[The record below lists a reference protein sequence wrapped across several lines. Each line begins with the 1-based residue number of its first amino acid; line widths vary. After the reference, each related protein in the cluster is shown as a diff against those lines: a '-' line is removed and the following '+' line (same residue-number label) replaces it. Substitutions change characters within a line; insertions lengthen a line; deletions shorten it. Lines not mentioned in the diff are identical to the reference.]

1 MRHVP
6 EEELHAYLD
15 QALSRS
21 QCVEIETHLARCG
34 RCRDVRDDAAA
45 LRDRTT
51 ALLASLTPRPLILPP
66 PMAELMSRRPIPV
79 GPRLSVR
86 SRRLGLLAAGVL
98 GAVGAGWLARSVTLP
113 ISADMPVPMA
123 TALPAAPVSTPITT
137 VEHIAEAPES
147 QTESQP
153 RRLELAH
160 KPPQPTA
167 PSEPIA
173 PAPELTLASA
183 VAPAGEGTGEGSVGA
198 STVPVVPPVANS
210 AGFDRLWRSVEWEEA
225 LVLAGG
231 SLPFINGLPVLG
243 VLLQPGQPGER
254 PAVIVS
260 QQHPSGEILR
270 SIEGPVS
277 KVTEFLQQPAEPGL
291 NASEPARTTP
301 DYIESR
307 GVTRRILRA
316 LAVTGRI
323 RADSLTVMA
332 RAAALR

>member
-34 RCRDVRDDAAA
+34 HCRAVRDDTAA

-51 ALLASLTPRPLILPP
+51 ALLATLTPRPLILPP
-66 PMAELMSRRPIPV
+66 PMAELMSRRPVSV
-79 GPRLSVR
+79 GSRLSVR
-86 SRRLGLLAAGVL
+86 TRRLGLLAAGVL
-98 GAVGAGWLARSVTLP
+98 GAVGAGWLARSVSLP
-113 ISADMPVPMA
+113 IDVDPPVPMA
-123 TALPAAPVSTPITT
+123 TALPATPLSTPITT
-137 VEHIAEAPES
+137 VETIAEAPPPPPV
-147 QTESQP
+147 SQP
-153 RRLELAH
+153 RRLELAR
-160 KPPQPTA
+160 KPAEDSA
-167 PSEPIA
+167 PPEAIA
-173 PAPELTLASA
+173 PAPELTLVSA
-183 VAPAGEGTGEGSVGA
+183 VAPDGEGSPGGA
-198 STVPVVPPVANS
+198 SVTALPPVAAP
-210 AGFDRLWRSVEWEEA
+210 AGFDRLWRSVEWEDA

-254 PAVIVS
+254 PVVIVS

-270 SIEGPVS
+270 SIEGPVE
-277 KVTEFLQQPAEPGL
+277 KITEFLQRPAEPGL

-307 GVTRRILRA
+307 GVTRRVLRA
-316 LAVTGRI
+316 LAVTGRL
-323 RADSLTVMA
+323 RADSLTALA

>member
-1 MRHVP
+1 
-6 EEELHAYLD
+6 
-15 QALSRS
+15 
-21 QCVEIETHLARCG
+21 
-34 RCRDVRDDAAA
+34 
-45 LRDRTT
+45 
-51 ALLASLTPRPLILPP
+51 
-66 PMAELMSRRPIPV
+66 
-79 GPRLSVR
+79 
-86 SRRLGLLAAGVL
+86 
-98 GAVGAGWLARSVTLP
+98 LP
-113 ISADMPVPMA
+113 ISVDVPVPMA

-137 VEHIAEAPES
+137 VERIAEAPEP

-183 VAPAGEGTGEGSVGA
+183 VAPTSEGAVGA
-198 STVPVVPPVANS
+198 STMPMVPPVAS
-210 AGFDRLWRSVEWEEA
+210 PAGFDRLWRSVEWEEA

-243 VLLQPGQPGER
+243 VLLQPGQSGER

-270 SIEGPVS
+270 SIEGPVA

-307 GVTRRILRA
+307 GVTRRVLRA

>member
-21 QCVEIETHLARCG
+21 QCVEIETHMARCG
-34 RCRDVRDDAAA
+34 HCRDVRDDIAA

-51 ALLASLTPRPLILPP
+51 ALLATLTPRPLILPP
-66 PMAELMSRRPIPV
+66 PMLELMSRQPV
-79 GPRLSVR
+79 SVVSRFSVR

-98 GAVGAGWLARSVTLP
+98 GAVGAGWLARSITLP
-113 ISADMPVPMA
+113 IAVDAPVPIA
-123 TALPAAPVSTPITT
+123 TALPASPVSTPITT
-137 VEHIAEAPES
+137 VETVAEAPPP
-147 QTESQP
+147 QPAAQP

-160 KPPQPTA
+160 KPAELA
-167 PSEPIA
+167 PSEAIA
-173 PAPELTLASA
+173 PAPELTLVSS
-183 VAPAGEGTGEGSVGA
+183 VAPGSDRPSDSPA
-198 STVPVVPPVANS
+198 AVPPVADP

-225 LVLAGG
+225 LLLAGG
-231 SLPFINGLPVLG
+231 TLPFINGLPVLG

-260 QQHPSGEILR
+260 QQHPSGEVLR
-270 SIEGPVS
+270 SIEGPVA
-277 KVTEFLQQPAEPGL
+277 KVTDFLQRPTDAGV

-307 GVTRRILRA
+307 GGTRRVLRA
-316 LAVTGRI
+316 LAVTGRLQT
-323 RADSLTVMA
+323 DSLTAMA

>member
-34 RCRDVRDDAAA
+34 RCRDARDGAAA

-51 ALLASLTPRPLILPP
+51 ALLAALTPRPLILPP
-66 PMAELMSRRPIPV
+66 PMAELMSRRPV
-79 GPRLSVR
+79 SVVPRLSVR

-98 GAVGAGWLARSVTLP
+98 GAVGAGWLARSVTLS
-113 ISADMPVPMA
+113 ISGDRPVPMA
-123 TALPAAPVSTPITT
+123 TALPADPISTPITT
-137 VEHIAEAPES
+137 VERIAEAPAP
-147 QTESQP
+147 QPESQP
-153 RRLELAH
+153 RRLELAR
-160 KPPQPTA
+160 KPAENPTPPEA
-167 PSEPIA
+167 IA
-173 PAPELTLASA
+173 PAPELTLVSA
-183 VAPAGEGTGEGSVGA
+183 AAPAGEGAVGGS
-198 STVPVVPPVANS
+198 SVPVVPPVPTP

-225 LVLAGG
+225 LELAGG

-270 SIEGPVS
+270 SIEGPVA
-277 KVTEFLQQPAEPGL
+277 KVTEFLQRPAEPGL
-291 NASEPARTTP
+291 NASEPARTSP

-307 GVTRRILRA
+307 GVTRRVLRA

-323 RADSLTVMA
+323 RADSLTAMA
-332 RAAALR
+332 RSAALR

>member
-34 RCRDVRDDAAA
+34 RCREVRDDAAA

-66 PMAELMSRRPIPV
+66 PMAELMSRRPISV
-79 GPRLSVR
+79 VPRLSVR

-113 ISADMPVPMA
+113 ISADMPVPIA
-123 TALPAAPVSTPITT
+123 TALPAGPVSTPITT
-137 VEHIAEAPES
+137 VERIVEAPEP

-160 KPPQPTA
+160 KPPTA

-183 VAPAGEGTGEGSVGA
+183 VAPAGEESVGA
-198 STVPVVPPVANS
+198 STMPVVRPVANP

-260 QQHPSGEILR
+260 QQYPSGEILR
-270 SIEGPVS
+270 SIEGPVA

-307 GVTRRILRA
+307 GVTRRVLRA

-323 RADSLTVMA
+323 QADSLTVMA

>member
-1 MRHVP
+1 MRHIP
-6 EEELHAYLD
+6 EDELHAYLD

-34 RCRDVRDDAAA
+34 RCRDARDDAAA

-51 ALLASLTPRPLILPP
+51 ALLAALTPRPLILPP
-66 PMAELMSRRPIPV
+66 PMAELMSRRPISV
-79 GPRLSVR
+79 VPRISVR

-113 ISADMPVPMA
+113 ISVDVPVPMA

-137 VEHIAEAPES
+137 VERIAEAPEP

-160 KPPQPTA
+160 KPPQQTA

-183 VAPAGEGTGEGSVGA
+183 EAPTSEGAVGA
-198 STVPVVPPVANS
+198 STMPMVPPVAS
-210 AGFDRLWRSVEWEEA
+210 PAGFDRLWRSVEWEEA
-225 LVLAGG
+225 LVLVGG

-243 VLLQPGQPGER
+243 VLLQPGQSGER

-270 SIEGPVS
+270 SIEGPVA

-301 DYIESR
+301 DYIESG
-307 GVTRRILRA
+307 GVTRRVLRA

>member
-1 MRHVP
+1 V
-6 EEELHAYLD
+6 
-15 QALSRS
+15 SR
-21 QCVEIETHLARCG
+21 I
-34 RCRDVRDDAAA
+34 
-45 LRDRTT
+45 
-51 ALLASLTPRPLILPP
+51 
-66 PMAELMSRRPIPV
+66 
-79 GPRLSVR
+79 SVR

-113 ISADMPVPMA
+113 ISVDIPVPMA
-123 TALPAAPVSTPITT
+123 TALPASPISTPITT
-137 VEHIAEAPES
+137 VERIPEAPAPQPES
-147 QTESQP
+147 QA
-153 RRLELAH
+153 RRLELAR
-160 KPPQPTA
+160 KPPQPSA
-167 PSEPIA
+167 PPESIA

-183 VAPAGEGTGEGSVGA
+183 VVPAGEGAAGA
-198 STVPVVPPVANS
+198 PTVPVAVP

-254 PAVIVS
+254 PAVVVS

-270 SIEGPVS
+270 SIEGPVA
-277 KVTEFLQQPAEPGL
+277 KVTEFLQRPAEPGL

-307 GVTRRILRA
+307 GATRRVLRA
-316 LAVTGRI
+316 LAVTGRL
-323 RADSLTVMA
+323 RADSLTAMA

>member
-34 RCRDVRDDAAA
+34 RCRDARDDAAA

-51 ALLASLTPRPLILPP
+51 ALLAALTPRPLILPP
-66 PMAELMSRRPIPV
+66 PMAELMSRRPISV
-79 GPRLSVR
+79 VSRISVR

-113 ISADMPVPMA
+113 IGVDMPVPMA
-123 TALPAAPVSTPITT
+123 TALPAAPTSTPITT
-137 VEHIAEAPES
+137 VERITEAPAP
-147 QTESQP
+147 QPESQP
-153 RRLELAH
+153 RRLELAR
-160 KPPQPTA
+160 KPAETTA
-167 PSEPIA
+167 PPEAIA

-183 VAPAGEGTGEGSVGA
+183 VVPAGEGASGA
-198 STVPVVPPVANS
+198 SSVPVVPPVTAPG
-210 AGFDRLWRSVEWEEA
+210 GFDRLWRSVEWEEA
-225 LVLAGG
+225 LELAGG
-231 SLPFINGLPVLG
+231 SLPFINGLPVMG

-270 SIEGPVS
+270 SIEGPVA
-277 KVTEFLQQPAEPGL
+277 KVTEFLQRPTEPGL
-291 NASEPARTTP
+291 NASEPARTSP

-307 GVTRRILRA
+307 GVTRRVHRA
-316 LAVTGRI
+316 LAVTGRL
-323 RADSLTVMA
+323 RADSLTALA

>member
-34 RCRDVRDDAAA
+34 RCRDARDDAAA

-51 ALLASLTPRPLILPP
+51 AMLAALTPRPLILPP
-66 PMAELMSRRPIPV
+66 PMAELMSRRPV
-79 GPRLSVR
+79 SVVPRISVR

-98 GAVGAGWLARSVTLP
+98 GAVGAGWLARSATLP
-113 ISADMPVPMA
+113 ISVDTPVPMA
-123 TALPAAPVSTPITT
+123 TALPAAPISTPITT
-137 VEHIAEAPES
+137 VERITEAPAP
-147 QTESQP
+147 QQPESQP
-153 RRLELAH
+153 RRLELAR
-160 KPPQPTA
+160 KPAETPA
-167 PSEPIA
+167 PSVAIA
-173 PAPELTLASA
+173 PPPELTLVSA
-183 VAPAGEGTGEGSVGA
+183 VVPAGEAGGA
-198 STVPVVPPVANS
+198 SVPVVPPVATP
-210 AGFDRLWRSVEWEEA
+210 AGFDRLWRSVEWEDA
-225 LVLAGG
+225 LELAGG

-270 SIEGPVS
+270 SIEGPVA
-277 KVTEFLQQPAEPGL
+277 KVTEFLQRPAEPGL
-291 NASEPARTTP
+291 NASEPARTSP

-307 GVTRRILRA
+307 GVTRRVLRA
-316 LAVTGRI
+316 LAVTGRMGT
-323 RADSLTVMA
+323 DSLTAMA
-332 RAAALR
+332 RSAALR

>member
-34 RCRDVRDDAAA
+34 RCREVRDDAAA

-66 PMAELMSRRPIPV
+66 PMAELMSRRPISV
-79 GPRLSVR
+79 VPRLSVR

-113 ISADMPVPMA
+113 ISADMPVPIA
-123 TALPAAPVSTPITT
+123 TALPAGPVSTPITT
-137 VEHIAEAPES
+137 VERIVEAPEP

-160 KPPQPTA
+160 KPPTA

-183 VAPAGEGTGEGSVGA
+183 VAPAGEESVGA
-198 STVPVVPPVANS
+198 STMPVVRPVANP

-270 SIEGPVS
+270 SIEGPVA
-277 KVTEFLQQPAEPGL
+277 KVTEFLQQPAAPGL

-307 GVTRRILRA
+307 GVTRRVLRA

-323 RADSLTVMA
+323 QADSLTVMA

>member
-21 QCVEIETHLARCG
+21 QCVEIETHMARCG
-34 RCRDVRDDAAA
+34 HCRDVRDDIAA

-51 ALLASLTPRPLILPP
+51 ALLATLTPRPLILPP
-66 PMAELMSRRPIPV
+66 PMSELMSRRPV
-79 GPRLSVR
+79 SVVSRFSVR
-86 SRRLGLLAAGVL
+86 SRRIGLLAAGVL
-98 GAVGAGWLARSVTLP
+98 GAVGAGWLARSITLP
-113 ISADMPVPMA
+113 IAVEAPVPMA
-123 TALPAAPVSTPITT
+123 TALPASPVSTPITT
-137 VEHIAEAPES
+137 VETI
-147 QTESQP
+147 TESPPPPQSAAQP
-153 RRLELAH
+153 RRLELAR
-160 KPPQPTA
+160 KPPEPA
-167 PSEPIA
+167 PSEAIA

-183 VAPAGEGTGEGSVGA
+183 VAPGSDRPA
-198 STVPVVPPVANS
+198 ETPTVVPPVADP

-225 LVLAGG
+225 LLLAGG

-260 QQHPSGEILR
+260 QQHPSGEVLR
-270 SIEGPVS
+270 SIEGPVA
-277 KVTEFLQQPAEPGL
+277 KITEFLQRPTEAGV

-307 GVTRRILRA
+307 GGTRRVLRA
-316 LAVTGRI
+316 LAVTGRL
-323 RADSLTVMA
+323 RTDSLTALA

>member
-34 RCRDVRDDAAA
+34 RCRDARDDAAA

-51 ALLASLTPRPLILPP
+51 ALLAALTPRPLILPP
-66 PMAELMSRRPIPV
+66 PMAELMSRRPV
-79 GPRLSVR
+79 SVVPRISVR

-98 GAVGAGWLARSVTLP
+98 GAVGAGWLARSATLP
-113 ISADMPVPMA
+113 ISVDTPVPMA
-123 TALPAAPVSTPITT
+123 TALPAAPPSTPITT
-137 VEHIAEAPES
+137 VERITEAPAP
-147 QTESQP
+147 QPESQP
-153 RRLELAH
+153 RRLELAR
-160 KPPQPTA
+160 KPAETPA
-167 PSEPIA
+167 PSEAIA
-173 PAPELTLASA
+173 PPPELTLVSA
-183 VAPAGEGTGEGSVGA
+183 VAPAGEGSGGA
-198 STVPVVPPVANS
+198 SVPVVPPVATP
-210 AGFDRLWRSVEWEEA
+210 AGFDRLWRSVEWEDA

-270 SIEGPVS
+270 SIEGPVA
-277 KVTEFLQQPAEPGL
+277 KVTEFLQRPAEPGL
-291 NASEPARTTP
+291 NASEPARTSP

-307 GVTRRILRA
+307 GVTRRVLRA
-316 LAVTGRI
+316 LAVTGRMQ
-323 RADSLTVMA
+323 ADSLTAMA
-332 RAAALR
+332 RSAALR

>member
-34 RCRDVRDDAAA
+34 RCREVRDDAAA

-66 PMAELMSRRPIPV
+66 PMAELMSRRPISV
-79 GPRLSVR
+79 VPRLSVR

-113 ISADMPVPMA
+113 ISADMPVPIA
-123 TALPAAPVSTPITT
+123 TALPAGPVSTPITT
-137 VEHIAEAPES
+137 VERIVEAPEP

-160 KPPQPTA
+160 KPPTA

-183 VAPAGEGTGEGSVGA
+183 VAPAGEESVGA
-198 STVPVVPPVANS
+198 STMPVVRPVANP

-254 PAVIVS
+254 PADIVS
-260 QQHPSGEILR
+260 QQHPSRDILR
-270 SIEGPVS
+270 SIEGPVA
-277 KVTEFLQQPAEPGL
+277 KVTEYLQQPAEPGF

-307 GVTRRILRA
+307 GVTRRVLRA

-323 RADSLTVMA
+323 QADSLTVMA

>member
-34 RCRDVRDDAAA
+34 RCREVRDDAAA

-66 PMAELMSRRPIPV
+66 PMAELMSRRPISV
-79 GPRLSVR
+79 VPRLSVR

-113 ISADMPVPMA
+113 ISADMPVPIA
-123 TALPAAPVSTPITT
+123 TALPAGPVSTPITT
-137 VEHIAEAPES
+137 VERIVEAPEP

-160 KPPQPTA
+160 KPPTA

-183 VAPAGEGTGEGSVGA
+183 VAPAGEESVGA
-198 STVPVVPPVANS
+198 STMPVVRPVANP

-270 SIEGPVS
+270 SIEGPVA

-307 GVTRRILRA
+307 GVTRRVLRA

-323 RADSLTVMA
+323 QADSLTVMA

>member
-1 MRHVP
+1 
-6 EEELHAYLD
+6 
-15 QALSRS
+15 
-21 QCVEIETHLARCG
+21 
-34 RCRDVRDDAAA
+34 
-45 LRDRTT
+45 
-51 ALLASLTPRPLILPP
+51 
-66 PMAELMSRRPIPV
+66 
-79 GPRLSVR
+79 
-86 SRRLGLLAAGVL
+86 
-98 GAVGAGWLARSVTLP
+98 LP
-113 ISADMPVPMA
+113 ISADMPVPIA
-123 TALPAAPVSTPITT
+123 TALPAGPVSTPITT
-137 VEHIAEAPES
+137 VERIVEAPEP

-160 KPPQPTA
+160 KPPTA

-183 VAPAGEGTGEGSVGA
+183 VAPAGEESVGA
-198 STVPVVPPVANS
+198 STMPVVRPVANP

-270 SIEGPVS
+270 SIEGPVA

-307 GVTRRILRA
+307 GVTRRVLRA

-323 RADSLTVMA
+323 QADSLTDMA

>member
-34 RCRDVRDDAAA
+34 RCRDARDDAAA

-51 ALLASLTPRPLILPP
+51 ALLAALTPRPLILPP
-66 PMAELMSRRPIPV
+66 PMAELMSRRPV
-79 GPRLSVR
+79 AVVPRISVR

-113 ISADMPVPMA
+113 ISVDMPVPMA
-123 TALPAAPVSTPITT
+123 TALPAAPISTPITT
-137 VEHIAEAPES
+137 VERISEASAP
-147 QTESQP
+147 QPESQP
-153 RRLELAH
+153 RRLELAR
-160 KPPQPTA
+160 KPAEEPT
-167 PSEPIA
+167 PSEAIA
-173 PAPELTLASA
+173 PAPELTLVSA
-183 VAPAGEGTGEGSVGA
+183 VDPAGEGAGGESM
-198 STVPVVPPVANS
+198 TVVPPVATP

-225 LVLAGG
+225 LELAGG
-231 SLPFINGLPVLG
+231 SLPFINGLPVLD

-270 SIEGPVS
+270 SIEGPVA
-277 KVTEFLQQPAEPGL
+277 KVTEFLQRPAEPGL
-291 NASEPARTTP
+291 NASEPARTSP

-307 GVTRRILRA
+307 GVTRRVLRA
-316 LAVTGRI
+316 LAVTGRMQ
-323 RADSLTVMA
+323 ADSLTAMA
-332 RAAALR
+332 RSAALR

>member
-21 QCVEIETHLARCG
+21 QCVEIETQLARCG
-34 RCRDVRDDAAA
+34 RCREVRDDAAA

-66 PMAELMSRRPIPV
+66 PMAELMSRRPISV
-79 GPRLSVR
+79 VPRLSVR

-113 ISADMPVPMA
+113 ISADMPVPIA
-123 TALPAAPVSTPITT
+123 TALPAGPVSTPITT
-137 VEHIAEAPES
+137 VERIVEAPEP

-160 KPPQPTA
+160 KPPTA

-183 VAPAGEGTGEGSVGA
+183 VAPAGEESVGA
-198 STVPVVPPVANS
+198 STMPVVRPVANP

-260 QQHPSGEILR
+260 QQYPSGEILR
-270 SIEGPVS
+270 SIEGPVA

-307 GVTRRILRA
+307 GVTRRVLRA

-323 RADSLTVMA
+323 QADSLTVMA